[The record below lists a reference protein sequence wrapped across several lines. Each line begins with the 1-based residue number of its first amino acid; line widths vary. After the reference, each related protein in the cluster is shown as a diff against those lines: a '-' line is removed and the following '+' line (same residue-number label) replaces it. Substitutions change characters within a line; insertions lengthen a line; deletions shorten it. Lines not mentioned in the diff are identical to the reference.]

1 MTKFSYINNAD
12 PKYIDSLYKKFLENP
27 LSVDEE
33 WRKFFEGFE
42 FARNSGFKAAETS
55 REGVD
60 PHRRKE
66 VNVLNLIN
74 GYRSRGHFFTKTNP
88 VRERRKYTPTLDV
101 ENFGLSKEDLEVEF
115 HAGNEIG
122 IGTVPLKK
130 IIEHLQETYCR
141 SIGAEYMFIRQ
152 PERVEWLQNKMEYTR
167 NMPQF
172 SKEEK
177 LNILKKLTQAV
188 VFESFLHTKYVGQ
201 KRFALSGG
209 ETIVAGLDAILE
221 KGAALGIE
229 EFVIGM
235 AHRGRLN
242 ILANILNKEYEQIFA
257 EFEGEDLRSRRE
269 VESESIFEGDVK
281 YHLGFSNDVR
291 TRNGKE
297 IHLSLSPNP
306 SHLEAVDP
314 IVQGIAR
321 AKIDKRYNGDIKK
334 LAPILIHGDAAIA
347 AQGIVYEVIQMSLL
361 EAHKTGGTIHLVIN
375 NQLGFTTNYLQG
387 RSSIYC
393 TDVAK
398 VTRSPVFHVNA
409 DDVEAVVFAIQM
421 AMEYRQEFHTD
432 VFIDL
437 LGYRRYGHN
446 EADEPRFTQP
456 KLYKIIEKH
465 PDPREIYL
473 KNLIGDNEISQ
484 SEAEDIEAEFR
495 QQLNDL
501 FNKTK
506 SATVKPSISSFEED
520 WEGLRRPSPEDFDE
534 SPDTQ
539 VSEKNF
545 SRIAEKV
552 FQIPSDAKVFKKIR
566 RLYDT
571 SYKNFVEKKSLNWG
585 MAELM
590 AYGTLVDEGV
600 SVRLSGQDS
609 ERGTF
614 AHRHAVL
621 KIEESEEN
629 YVPLN
634 HVNKN
639 QAKFEI
645 YNSLLSEY
653 GVLGFEMGYAWS
665 NPAGLTIWEAQF
677 GDFVNGA
684 QIVIDQYLSCSEIK
698 WRRMNG
704 LVLYLPHGYEGQGPE
719 HSSARMERFLNLC
732 AYYNMQVVNCSTPAN
747 FFHVL
752 RRQTKFP
759 FRIPL
764 IILTPKSLLRHPK
777 CISPIEDFIQN
788 KFQEII
794 DDQNV
799 TPDSVDTILL
809 CSGKIYY
816 ELLERQQ
823 EEEHYDVAIIRLE
836 QVYPLPY
843 KQIQSILN
851 RYHYAKNFIWV
862 QEEPRNMGAWPF
874 LMRRPEMES
883 FDLIAR
889 KASPTPATGYY
900 KQYLAEQKEIIDRA
914 FDKMPLNHRQEVDKA
929 VIK

>member
-1 MTKFSYINNAD
+1 LVMNKFSYIGNAD
-12 PKYIDSLYKKFLENP
+12 PKYIDSLYKKFLDNP
-27 LSVDEE
+27 NSLDEE
-33 WRKFFEGFE
+33 WKKFFEGFE
-42 FARNSGFKAAETS
+42 FARKSLIESGTE
-55 REGVD
+55 VD

-74 GYRSRGHFFTKTNP
+74 GYRSRGHFFTRTNP
-88 VRERRKYTPTLDV
+88 VRERRKYTPTLDI
-101 ENFGLSKEDLEVEF
+101 ENFGLSKEDLDVEF

-122 IGTVPLKK
+122 IGAASLKK
-130 IIEHLQETYCR
+130 IIEHLQQTYCH
-141 SIGAEYMFIRQ
+141 SIGAEYLFIRQ
-152 PERVEWLQNKMEYTR
+152 PERVEWLQKRMESTR
-167 NMPQF
+167 NTPQF
-172 SKEEK
+172 SKDEK
-177 LNILKKLTQAV
+177 LHILKKLTQAV

-209 ETIVAGLDAILE
+209 ETVVAGLDAIIE

-242 ILANILNKEYEQIFA
+242 ILANILNKEYEKIFA
-257 EFEGEDLRSRRE
+257 EFEGEE

-281 YHLGFSNDVR
+281 YHLGFSSDVK

-314 IVQGIAR
+314 VVQGIAR
-321 AKIDKRYNGDIKK
+321 AKIDKRYKGDIKK

-473 KNLIGDNEISQ
+473 KNLIDNSEISPN
-484 SEAEDIEAEFR
+484 EAEDIETEFR
-495 QQLNDL
+495 QELNEV

-506 SATVKPSISSFEED
+506 AAAVKPSISAFEQE
-520 WEGLRRPSPEDFDE
+520 WEGFRSPIADDFDQ
-534 SPDTQ
+534 SPNTR
-539 VSEKNF
+539 VAEKRF
-545 SRIAEKV
+545 SSIAEKI
-552 FQIPSDAKVFKKIR
+552 FQIPPEVKVFNKIR
-566 RLYDT
+566 RLYDA
-571 SYKNFVEKKSLNWG
+571 SYKNFVEKKNLNWG

-600 SVRLSGQDS
+600 AVRLSGQDS

-614 AHRHAVL
+614 AHRHAAL

-665 NPAGLTIWEAQF
+665 NPTGLTIWEAQF

-684 QIVIDQYLSCSEIK
+684 QIIIDQYLSCSEIK
-698 WRRMNG
+698 WKRMNG

-732 AYYNMQVVNCSTPAN
+732 AYYNMQVVNCTTPAN

-764 IILTPKSLLRHPK
+764 IVLTPKSLLRHPK
-777 CISPIEDFIQN
+777 CISPVRDFIQN

-794 DDQNV
+794 DDRNV
-799 TPDSVDTILL
+799 TASSVDTVLM

-816 ELLERQQ
+816 ELLERQE

-836 QVYPLPY
+836 QVYPIPY
-843 KQIQSILN
+843 KQIQDILN
-851 RYHYAKNFIWV
+851 QYRYAKNFIWV

-883 FDLIAR
+883 FDVIAR

-900 KQYLAEQKEIIDRA
+900 KHYLAEQEEIIDRA
-914 FDKMPLNHRQEVDKA
+914 FKKMPVNRRQEIDKA
-929 VIK
+929 VVK

>member
-1 MTKFSYINNAD
+1 MAKFSYISNAD
-12 PKYIDSLYKKFLENP
+12 PKYIDGLYKQFLDDP
-27 LSVDEE
+27 VSVDEG
-33 WRKFFEGFE
+33 WRKFFEGYE
-42 FARNSGFKAAETS
+42 FARNSGLKSGEAS
-55 REGVD
+55 LEGEAD
-60 PHRRKE
+60 PNRRKE
-66 VNVLNLIN
+66 INVLNLIN
-74 GYRSRGHFFTKTNP
+74 GYRSRGHFFTRTNP
-88 VRERRKYTPTLDV
+88 VRERRKYTPTLDI
-101 ENFGLSKEDLEVEF
+101 ENFGLSEQDLDIDF
-115 HAGNEIG
+115 HAGTEIG
-122 IGTVPLKK
+122 VGTAPLRR
-130 IIEHLQETYCR
+130 IIAHLQETYCR
-141 SIGAEYMFIRQ
+141 SVGAEYMFIRQ
-152 PERVEWLQNKMEYTR
+152 PERVEWLQRRMESTR
-167 NMPQF
+167 NIPQF

-177 LNILKKLTQAV
+177 LHILKKLTQAV
-188 VFESFLHTKYVGQ
+188 AFESFLHTKYVGQ

-209 ETIVAGLDAILE
+209 ETVVAGLDAIIE
-221 KGAALGIE
+221 KGAELGIE

-242 ILANILNKEYEQIFA
+242 VLANVLNKDYERIFA
-257 EFEGEDLRSRRE
+257 EFEGEE

-281 YHLGFSNDVR
+281 YHLGFSGDVK
-291 TRNGKE
+291 TRNGKT
-297 IHLSLSPNP
+297 IHVTLTPNP

-314 IVQGIAR
+314 VVQGIAR
-321 AKIDKRYNGDIKK
+321 AKIDKRYNGNIKK

-347 AQGIVYEVIQMSLL
+347 GQGIVYEVIQMSLL
-361 EAHKTGGTIHLVIN
+361 QAYKTGGTIHLVIN

-465 PDPREIYL
+465 PDPRQIYMN
-473 KNLIGDNEISQ
+473 NLIANNEIS
-484 SEAEDIEAEFR
+484 SKEAEGVETEFR
-495 QQLNDL
+495 DKLNDV
-501 FNKTK
+501 FIKTRSK
-506 SATVKPSISSFEED
+506 NVKPVISAFEQE
-520 WEGLRRPSPEDFDE
+520 WEGFRRPGEEDFDK
-534 SPDTQ
+534 SPETK
-539 VSEKNF
+539 VAERNF
-545 SRIAEKV
+545 SRVAKQV
-552 FQIPSDAKVFKKIR
+552 FQIPSEINVFNKIR
-566 RLYDT
+566 RLYDA
-571 SYKNFVEKKSLNWG
+571 SYKNFAENKLLNWG

-590 AYGTLVDEGV
+590 AYGTLVDEGI

-629 YVPLN
+629 YIPLK
-634 HVNKN
+634 HVSKS
-639 QAKFEI
+639 QGEFEI

-665 NPAGLTIWEAQF
+665 NPTGLTVWEAQF

-684 QIVIDQYLSCSEIK
+684 QIIIDQYLSCSEIK
-698 WRRMNG
+698 WKRMNG

-719 HSSARMERFLNLC
+719 HSSARLERFLNLC
-732 AYYNMQVVNCSTPAN
+732 AYYNMQVVNCTTPAN

-777 CISPIEDFIQN
+777 CISPLEDFTQN
-788 KFQEII
+788 RFQEII
-794 DDQNV
+794 DDRSV
-799 TPDSVDTILL
+799 EADSVDTVLL
-809 CSGKIYY
+809 CTGKIYY
-816 ELLERQQ
+816 ELLDRQQ
-823 EEEHYDVAIIRLE
+823 KEEHYDVAIVRLE
-836 QVYPLPY
+836 QVYPIPY
-843 KQIQSILN
+843 KQLQKVLN
-851 RYHYAKNFIWV
+851 RYRRAKKFIWV

-874 LMRRPEMES
+874 LMRRPEIES

-900 KQYLAEQKEIIDRA
+900 KQFLAEQAEIIDRA
-914 FDKMPLNHRQEVDKA
+914 FKKMPVNRSQEMDKA
-929 VIK
+929 VVK

>member
-1 MTKFSYINNAD
+1 MAKFSYISNAD
-12 PKYIDSLYKKFLENP
+12 PKYIDSLYKKFLNDP
-27 LSVDEE
+27 ASVDEE
-33 WRKFFEGFE
+33 WRTFYEGFE
-42 FARNSGFKAAETS
+42 FARKSLVDSGTEI
-55 REGVD
+55 D

-66 VNVLNLIN
+66 INVLNLIN

-88 VRERRKYTPTLDV
+88 VRERRKYAPTLDI
-101 ENFGLSKEDLEVEF
+101 ENFGLSREDLDVEF
-115 HAGNEIG
+115 QAGNEIG
-122 IGTVPLKK
+122 VGAVPLRR
-130 IIEHLQETYCR
+130 IIDHLQETYCR

-152 PERVEWLQNKMEYTR
+152 PERVEWLQKRMESTR
-167 NMPQF
+167 NLPQF
-172 SKEEK
+172 SKDEK
-177 LNILKKLTQAV
+177 LHILKKLTQAV
-188 VFESFLHTKYVGQ
+188 AFESFLHTKYVGQ

-209 ETIVAGLDAILE
+209 ETVVAGLDAIIE
-221 KGAALGIE
+221 KGADLGIE

-242 ILANILNKEYEQIFA
+242 ILANILNKEYEKIFA
-257 EFEGEDLRSRRE
+257 EFEGEE

-281 YHLGFSNDVR
+281 YHLGFSSDVK
-291 TRNGKE
+291 TRNGRT
-297 IHLSLSPNP
+297 IHLSLTPNP

-314 IVQGIAR
+314 VAQGIAR

-361 EAHKTGGTIHLVIN
+361 DAYRTGGTIHLVIN

-465 PDPREIYL
+465 PDPRQIYL
-473 KNLIGDNEISQ
+473 NNLIANKEVSQ
-484 SEAEDIEAEFR
+484 KESDDIELAFR
-495 QQLNDL
+495 QELNNI
-501 FNKTK
+501 FNKTRDEN
-506 SATVKPSISSFEED
+506 VKPSISAFEEE
-520 WEGLRRPSPEDFDE
+520 WEGFRRPNAEDFHE
-534 SPDTQ
+534 SPDTH
-539 VSEKNF
+539 VGEKNF
-545 SRIAEKV
+545 SRIADKV
-552 FQIPSDAKVFKKIR
+552 FQIPEGIRIFSKIR
-566 RLYDT
+566 RLYDA
-571 SYKNFVEKKSLNWG
+571 SYKNFKERNSLNWG

-590 AYGTLVDEGV
+590 AYGTLVDEGIP
-600 SVRLSGQDS
+600 VRLSGQDS

-621 KIEESEEN
+621 KVEESEEN

-634 HVNKN
+634 HVSKN

-665 NPAGLTIWEAQF
+665 NPTGLTIWEAQF

-684 QIVIDQYLSCSEIK
+684 QIIIDQYLSCSEIK
-698 WRRMNG
+698 WKRMNG

-719 HSSARMERFLNLC
+719 HSSARMERFLSLC
-732 AYYNMQVVNCSTPAN
+732 AYYNMQVINCTTPAN

-752 RRQTKFP
+752 RRQTKLP

-777 CISPIEDFIQN
+777 CISPVENFTQK

-823 EEEHYDVAIIRLE
+823 KEEHYNVAVIRLE
-836 QVYPLPY
+836 QVYPIPFKLLQ
-843 KQIQSILN
+843 KILS
-851 RYHYAKNFIWV
+851 RYRYAKNFIWV

-900 KQYLAEQKEIIDRA
+900 KHYLAEQEEIIDRA
-914 FDKMPLNHRQEVDKA
+914 FKKMPVNRRQEIDKA
-929 VIK
+929 VVK

>member
-1 MTKFSYINNAD
+1 MAKFSYISNAD
-12 PKYIDSLYKKFLENP
+12 PKYIDSLYKKFLDDP
-27 LSVDEE
+27 ASVDEE
-33 WRKFFEGFE
+33 WLTFFEGFE
-42 FARNSGFKAAETS
+42 FARKSLIESGTE
-55 REGVD
+55 VD

-74 GYRSRGHFFTKTNP
+74 GYRSRGHFFTRTNP
-88 VRERRKYTPTLDV
+88 VRERRKYTPTLDI
-101 ENFGLSKEDLEVEF
+101 ENFGLSKEDLDVEF

-122 IGTVPLKK
+122 LGTAPLKT

-152 PERVEWLQNKMEYTR
+152 PERVEWMQKRMESTR

-172 SKEEK
+172 SRDEK
-177 LNILKKLTQAV
+177 LHILKKLTQAV
-188 VFESFLHTKYVGQ
+188 AFESFLHTKYVGQ

-209 ETIVAGLDAILE
+209 ETIVPGLDAIIE
-221 KGAALGIE
+221 KGAELGIE

-242 ILANILNKEYEQIFA
+242 ILVNILNKEYEQIFA
-257 EFEGEDLRSRRE
+257 EFEGEE
-269 VESESIFEGDVK
+269 VESDSIFEGDVK
-281 YHLGFSNDVR
+281 YHLGFSSDVK
-291 TRNGKE
+291 TRNGKTV
-297 IHLSLSPNP
+297 HLSVSPNP

-314 IVQGIAR
+314 VVQGIAR
-321 AKIDKRYNGDIKK
+321 AKIDKRYNGNIKK

-456 KLYKIIEKH
+456 KLYKMIEKH

-473 KNLIGDNEISQ
+473 KNLIGSDEISQ
-484 SEAEDIEAEFR
+484 KEAEDIETEFR
-495 QQLNDL
+495 QRLNEA
-501 FNKTK
+501 FNETK
-506 SATVKPSISSFEED
+506 ASTVKPSISAFEQD
-520 WEGLRRPSPEDFDE
+520 WEGFRRPDQEDFDE
-534 SPDTQ
+534 SPDTH
-539 VSEKNF
+539 VAEKDF
-545 SRIAEKV
+545 SRIANNV
-552 FQIPSDAKVFKKIR
+552 FQIPSEINIFNKIR
-566 RLYDT
+566 RLYDA
-571 SYKNFVEKKSLNWG
+571 SYKSFKEKKTLNWG

-590 AYGTLVDEGV
+590 AYGTLVDEGI

-621 KIEESEEN
+621 KVEESEEN

-634 HVNKN
+634 HVSKN

-665 NPAGLTIWEAQF
+665 NPIGLTVWEAQF

-684 QIVIDQYLSCSEIK
+684 QIIIDQYLSCSEIK
-698 WRRMNG
+698 WKRMNG
-704 LVLYLPHGYEGQGPE
+704 LVLYLPHSYEGQGPE
-719 HSSARMERFLNLC
+719 HSSARMERFLSLC

-777 CISPIEDFIQN
+777 CISPVEDFTKN
-788 KFQEII
+788 KFHEII
-794 DDQNV
+794 DDPNV
-799 TPDSVDTILL
+799 TAGSVDTVLM

-823 EEEHYDVAIIRLE
+823 EEEHDDVAIIRLE
-836 QVYPLPY
+836 QVYPIPY
-843 KQIQSILN
+843 KQIQNILS
-851 RYHYAKNFIWV
+851 RYRYAKNLMWV

-900 KQYLAEQKEIIDRA
+900 KQYSAEQEEIIDRA
-914 FDKMPLNHRQEVDKA
+914 FKKMPLNRRQEVDKA
-929 VIK
+929 LVK